1 MPLSEP
7 FCTMSLSFPPHDKPD
22 INALLEALTSN
33 PNDPS
38 LSHLVTSAQW
48 AVLSGYMQPSTLAA
62 GQTLISQGAE
72 DRTLYFVESGMLTVH
87 FEDASGKIHLAAVG
101 AGSVVGEGGFF
112 SYMARSA
119 TVQAGSACKLW
130 ALTPMRFSE
139 LSNRQPP
146 VALALAM
153 ALGAIMAK
161 RVVSNRRR
169 IAVT

>member
-1 MPLSEP
+1 MNTSYPGER
-7 FCTMSLSFPPHDKPD
+7 PH
-22 INALLEALTSN
+22 IEALLLAIQSN
-33 PNDPS
+33 PNDPT
-38 LSHLVTSAQW
+38 LSHLLTPAHW
-48 AVLSGYMQPSTLAA
+48 TVLGAFMQPVALAPS
-62 GQTLISQGAE
+62 QILIRQGSD

-87 FEDASGKIHLAAVG
+87 FEDNAGKIRLATVT

-112 SYMARSA
+112 SQMARSA

-130 ALTPMRFSE
+130 SLTPMRFSE
-139 LSNRQPP
+139 LSNRHPT

>member
-1 MPLSEP
+1 MNA
-7 FCTMSLSFPPHDKPD
+7 SFGSHDKPN
-22 INALLEALTSN
+22 IEALLQAVASN
-33 PNDPS
+33 PNDPT
-38 LSHLVTSAQW
+38 LSHLLTAAQW
-48 AVLSGYMQPSTLAA
+48 AVLGGYMQASALAP
-62 GQTLISQGAE
+62 GQILISQGAE
-72 DRTLYFVESGMLTVH
+72 DRSLYFVESGMLTVH
-87 FEDASGKIHLAAVG
+87 FEDAGGKIHLAAVG

-112 SYMARSA
+112 SYLARSA

-130 ALTPMRFSE
+130 SLTPMRFSE
-139 LSNRQPP
+139 LSNRQPQ

>member
-1 MPLSEP
+1 MSTP
-7 FCTMSLSFPPHDKPD
+7 FAAHDKPD
-22 INALLEALTSN
+22 IKALLEAVTSN
-33 PNDPS
+33 PNDPT
-38 LSHLVTSAQW
+38 LSHMLTPAQW
-48 AVLSGYMQPSTLAA
+48 AVLSGYMQASVLAP
-62 GQTLISQGAE
+62 GQILITQGAE
-72 DRTLYFVESGMLTVH
+72 DRTLYFIESGMGTVH
-87 FEDASGKIHLAAVG
+87 FEDPNGKIRLAAVG
-101 AGSVVGEGGFF
+101 AGSVIGEGGFF

-139 LSNRQPP
+139 LSNRHPN

>member
-1 MPLSEP
+1 
-7 FCTMSLSFPPHDKPD
+7 MSSTFSPGDKPD
-22 INALLEALTSN
+22 IKALLEAVASN
-33 PNDPS
+33 PNDPT
-38 LSHLVTSAQW
+38 LSHLLTPAQW
-48 AVLSGYMQPSTLAA
+48 AILSGYMQPSVLKP
-62 GQTLISQGAE
+62 GQILISQGAE

-87 FEDASGKIHLAAVG
+87 FEDANGKIRLAAVG
-101 AGSVVGEGGFF
+101 GGSVVGEGGFF

-119 TVQAGSACKLW
+119 TVQAGSGCKLW

-139 LSNRQPP
+139 LSNRHPA

>member
-1 MPLSEP
+1 MSTP
-7 FCTMSLSFPPHDKPD
+7 FSTHDKPN
-22 INALLEALTSN
+22 IKALLEAVTNN
-33 PNDPS
+33 PNDPT
-38 LSHLVTSAQW
+38 LSHMLTPAQW
-48 AVLSGYMQPSTLAA
+48 TVLSGYMQSSTLAP
-62 GQTLISQGAE
+62 GQVLITQGAE
-72 DRTLYFVESGMLTVH
+72 DRTLYFIESGMLTVH
-87 FEDASGKIHLAAVG
+87 FEDATGKIRLAAVG

-139 LSNRQPP
+139 LSNRHPN

>member
-1 MPLSEP
+1 MSTP
-7 FCTMSLSFPPHDKPD
+7 FAAHDKPD
-22 INALLEALTSN
+22 IKALLEAVTSN
-33 PNDPS
+33 PNDPT
-38 LSHLVTSAQW
+38 LSHMLTPAQW
-48 AVLSGYMQPSTLAA
+48 AVLSGYMQASGLAP
-62 GQTLISQGAE
+62 GQILITQGAE
-72 DRTLYFVESGMLTVH
+72 DRTLYFIESGMVTVH
-87 FEDASGKIHLAAVG
+87 FEDPNGKIRLAAVG
-101 AGSVVGEGGFF
+101 AGSVIGEGGFF

-139 LSNRQPP
+139 LSNRHPN

>member
-1 MPLSEP
+1 MSTP
-7 FCTMSLSFPPHDKPD
+7 FSTHDKPN
-22 INALLEALTSN
+22 IKALLEAVTHN
-33 PNDPS
+33 PNDPT
-38 LSHLVTSAQW
+38 LSHMLTPAQW
-48 AVLSGYMQPSTLAA
+48 TVLSGYMQSSTLAP
-62 GQTLISQGAE
+62 GQVLITQGAE
-72 DRTLYFVESGMLTVH
+72 DRTLYFIESGMLTVH
-87 FEDASGKIHLAAVG
+87 FEDATGKIRLAAVG

-139 LSNRQPP
+139 LSNRHPN

>member
-1 MPLSEP
+1 MNA
-7 FCTMSLSFPPHDKPD
+7 SFGSHDKPN
-22 INALLEALTSN
+22 IEALLQAIASN
-33 PNDPS
+33 PNDPT
-38 LSHLVTSAQW
+38 LSHLLTAAQW
-48 AVLSGYMQPSTLAA
+48 AVLGGYMQASALAP
-62 GQTLISQGAE
+62 GQILISQGAE
-72 DRTLYFVESGMLTVH
+72 DRSLYFVESGMLTVH
-87 FEDASGKIHLAAVG
+87 FEDAGGKIHLAAVG

-112 SYMARSA
+112 SYLARSA

-130 ALTPMRFSE
+130 SLTPMRFSE
-139 LSNRQPP
+139 LSNRQPQ

>member
-1 MPLSEP
+1 MSTP
-7 FCTMSLSFPPHDKPD
+7 FAAHDKPD
-22 INALLEALTSN
+22 IKALLAAVTSN
-33 PNDPS
+33 PNDPT
-38 LSHLVTSAQW
+38 LSHMLTPAQW
-48 AVLSGYMQPSTLAA
+48 AVLSGYMQASGLAP
-62 GQTLISQGAE
+62 GQILITQGAE
-72 DRTLYFVESGMLTVH
+72 DRTLYFIESGMVTVH
-87 FEDASGKIHLAAVG
+87 FEDPNGKIRLAAVG
-101 AGSVVGEGGFF
+101 AGSVIGEGGFF

-139 LSNRQPP
+139 LSNRHPN

>member
-1 MPLSEP
+1 MNTP
-7 FCTMSLSFPPHDKPD
+7 FSAHGKPD
-22 INALLEALTSN
+22 IKALLEAVTSN
-33 PNDPS
+33 PNDPT
-38 LSHLVTSAQW
+38 LSHLLTEPQW
-48 AVLSGYMQPSTLAA
+48 SVLSGYMQPSVLAP
-62 GQTLISQGAE
+62 GQILISQGAE

-87 FEDASGKIHLAAVG
+87 FEDTGGKIRLAAVG

-130 ALTPMRFSE
+130 SLTPMRFSE
-139 LSNRQPP
+139 LSNRHPN

>member
-1 MPLSEP
+1 MNS
-7 FCTMSLSFPPHDKPD
+7 SFGHSTFGSRDKPD
-22 INALLEALTSN
+22 IQGLLEAIASN
-33 PNDPS
+33 PNDPT
-38 LSHLVTSAQW
+38 LSHLVTPPQW
-48 AVLSGYMQPSTLAA
+48 AILSGYMQPSSLAP
-62 GQTLISQGAE
+62 GRILISQGAE

-87 FEDASGKIHLAAVG
+87 FEDTNGKIHLAAVG

-139 LSNRQPP
+139 LANRQPQ

-161 RVVSNRRR
+161 RVVSNRKR

>member
-1 MPLSEP
+1 MS
-7 FCTMSLSFPPHDKPD
+7 TMYTSQHKTD
-22 INALLEALTSN
+22 ISGLIEAVLNN
-33 PNDPS
+33 PADRTLGNM
-38 LSHLVTSAQW
+38 LNQAQW
-48 AVLSGYMQPSTLAA
+48 EVLSGYMQSSTLAL
-62 GQTLISQGAE
+62 GQILISQGAE

-87 FEDASGKIHLAAVG
+87 FEDANGKIRLAAVG

-139 LSNRQPP
+139 LSNRQTPI
-146 VALALAM
+146 ALALAM

-161 RVVSNRRR
+161 RVVSNRKR

>member
-1 MPLSEP
+1 MSTP
-7 FCTMSLSFPPHDKPD
+7 FSSHDKPD
-22 INALLEALTSN
+22 IKALLEAVTNN
-33 PNDPS
+33 PNDPT
-38 LSHLVTSAQW
+38 LSHMLTQAQW
-48 AVLSGYMQPSTLAA
+48 AVLSGYMQSSMLAP
-62 GQTLISQGAE
+62 GQVLITQGAE

-87 FEDASGKIHLAAVG
+87 FEDAAGKIRLAAVG

-139 LSNRQPP
+139 LSNRHPN

>member
-1 MPLSEP
+1 
-7 FCTMSLSFPPHDKPD
+7 MSTSFFPHAKPD
-22 INALLEALTSN
+22 IKALLEAVSSN
-33 PNDPS
+33 PNDPT
-38 LSHLVTSAQW
+38 LSHQLNPAQW
-48 AVLSGYMQPSTLAA
+48 SVISGYMQPSMLAP
-62 GQTLISQGAE
+62 GQVLITQGTE
-72 DRTLYFVESGMLTVH
+72 DRTLFFVESGMLTVH
-87 FEDASGKIHLAAVG
+87 FEDTAGKIRLATVG

-112 SYMARSA
+112 SHLARSA

>member
-1 MPLSEP
+1 MGS
-7 FCTMSLSFPPHDKPD
+7 TSSINDKPD
-22 INALLEALTSN
+22 IKALLEAVASN
-33 PNDPS
+33 PSDPS
-38 LSHLVTSAQW
+38 LGHLLTPSQW
-48 AVLSGYMQPSTLAA
+48 AVLSGYMQPSSLVP
-62 GQTLISQGAE
+62 GQVLISQGAE
-72 DRTLYFVESGMLTVH
+72 DRALYFVESGMLTVH
-87 FEDASGKIHLAAVG
+87 FEDANGKIRLAAVG

-139 LSNRQPP
+139 LSNRHPG
-146 VALALAM
+146 VALAMAM

>member
-1 MPLSEP
+1 
-7 FCTMSLSFPPHDKPD
+7 MSTTFSAHDKPD
-22 INALLEALTSN
+22 IKALLEAVTSN
-33 PNDPS
+33 PNDPT
-38 LSHLVTSAQW
+38 LSHMLTSAQW
-48 AVLSGYMQPSTLAA
+48 SVLSGYMQASLLAP
-62 GQTLISQGAE
+62 GQILITQGAE

-87 FEDASGKIHLAAVG
+87 YEDPNGKIRLAAVG

-130 ALTPMRFSE
+130 SLTPMRFSE
-139 LSNRQPP
+139 LSNRHPL

>member
-1 MPLSEP
+1 MSTP
-7 FCTMSLSFPPHDKPD
+7 FSAHDKPD
-22 INALLEALTSN
+22 IKSLVEAVTSN
-33 PNDPS
+33 PNDPT
-38 LSHLVTSAQW
+38 LSHMLTQLQW
-48 AVLSGYMQPSTLAA
+48 AVLSGYMQPSVLVL
-62 GQTLISQGAE
+62 GQILITQGAE

-87 FEDASGKIHLAAVG
+87 FEDPNGKIRLAAVG

-130 ALTPMRFSE
+130 ALSPMRFSE
-139 LSNRQPP
+139 LSNRHPN

>member
-1 MPLSEP
+1 MSTP
-7 FCTMSLSFPPHDKPD
+7 FSSHDKPN
-22 INALLEALTSN
+22 IQALLEAVTNN
-33 PNDPS
+33 PNDPT
-38 LSHLVTSAQW
+38 LSHMLTQAQW
-48 AVLSGYMQPSTLAA
+48 AVLSGYMQASTLPP
-62 GQTLISQGAE
+62 GQILITQGAE

-87 FEDASGKIHLAAVG
+87 FEDAAGKIRLAAVG

-139 LSNRQPP
+139 LSNRHPN

>member
-1 MPLSEP
+1 
-7 FCTMSLSFPPHDKPD
+7 MSSTSSPRDRPD
-22 INALLEALTSN
+22 INALLEAVASN
-33 PNDPS
+33 PNDPT
-38 LSHLVTSAQW
+38 LSHLLTPAQW
-48 AVLSGYMQPSTLAA
+48 TILAGYMQPSMLAP
-62 GQTLISQGAE
+62 GQILISQGAE

-87 FEDASGKIHLAAVG
+87 FEDPNGKIRLAAVG
-101 AGSVVGEGGFF
+101 AGSIVGEGGFF

-139 LSNRQPP
+139 LSNRQPTT
-146 VALALAM
+146 ALALAM

>member
-1 MPLSEP
+1 
-7 FCTMSLSFPPHDKPD
+7 MSTSFSSHDKPD
-22 INALLEALTSN
+22 IKALLEAVTNN
-33 PNDPS
+33 PNDPT
-38 LSHLVTSAQW
+38 LSHMLTQPQW
-48 AVLSGYMQPSTLAA
+48 AVLSGYMQSSMLAP
-62 GQTLISQGAE
+62 GQVLITQGAE

-87 FEDASGKIHLAAVG
+87 FEDAAGKIRLAAVG

-139 LSNRQPP
+139 LSNRHPN